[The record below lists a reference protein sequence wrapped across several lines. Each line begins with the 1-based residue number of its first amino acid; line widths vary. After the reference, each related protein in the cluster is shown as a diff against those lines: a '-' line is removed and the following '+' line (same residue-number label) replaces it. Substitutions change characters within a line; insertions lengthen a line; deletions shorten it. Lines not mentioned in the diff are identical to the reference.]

1 MNDVSDDKKFYKTVI
16 GPLMLVRN
24 AIGDG
29 LFTVRLHCPRHAYRR
44 PLTRVGAGTQRRA
57 ELGHCA

>member
-1 MNDVSDDKKFYKTVI
+1 MLSGRRSVVVSTVELVNEVSDEKRFSKSVV

-29 LFTVRLHCPRHAYRR
+29 LFTVRYH
-44 PLTRVGAGTQRRA
+44 PLRSSQFVS
-57 ELGHCA
+57 